1 MKNNLLMRKHGKTFY
16 WASFFLDK
24 SKMQAIYSIYSFCR
38 KVDDMVDE
46 AKTPDIAKKRLL
58 IFMEAW
64 KKGKSHPVINL
75 LSDIPKENWPNQKL
89 VKNFLNGQISD
100 IKFSSFKSEKSLIIY
115 CYQVAGTVG
124 LMVCDIFGVKD
135 KKMRYFAIDLGIA
148 MQLVNI
154 SRDIYEDSLRNR
166 VYLPESLI
174 GKYSAKEIAN
184 PNKETA
190 RKIDEARKKIIKLA
204 NIYFDSASRAID
216 HLPKGASLAVKLAS
230 ALYQQI
236 GYQLMNAQYVHNEKR
251 CYVSNFY
258 KLLITLGII
267 TKYFT
272 SFKEEMKVHN
282 ENLHKFIHNLPDAH
296 F

>member
-1 MKNNLLMRKHGKTFY
+1 MNNNLLMRKHGKTFY

-75 LSDIPKENWPNQKL
+75 LSDIPKEKWPNQKL

-166 VYLPESLI
+166 VYIPESLI

-184 PNKETA
+184 PNEETA

-204 NIYFDSASRAID
+204 NIYFDSASKAID

-236 GYQLMNAQYVHNEKR
+236 GYQLINAQYVHHEKR
-251 CYVSNFY
+251 CYVSNFS
-258 KLLITLGII
+258 KFLITLGII
-267 TKYFT
+267 KKYLT
-272 SFKEEMKVHN
+272 SFKEEMKPHN
-282 ENLHKFIHNLPDAH
+282 ENLHKFIRNLPDAH

>member
-46 AKTPDIAKKRLL
+46 AKNPDIAKKRLL

-64 KKGKSHPVINL
+64 KRGKSHPVINL
-75 LSDIPKENWPNQKL
+75 LSDIPKEKWPNQKL

-251 CYVSNFY
+251 CYVSNFS

-267 TKYFT
+267 TKYLT

>member
-38 KVDDMVDE
+38 KIDDMVDE
-46 AKTPDIAKKRLL
+46 AQTPDIAKKRLL
-58 IFMEAW
+58 IFTKAW
-64 KKGKSHPVINL
+64 RKSRSHPVINL

-230 ALYQQI
+230 ALYQRI

-251 CYVSNFY
+251 CYVSNFS

-282 ENLHKFIHNLPDAH
+282 ENLHKFIRNLPDAH

>member
-64 KKGKSHPVINL
+64 KRGKSHPVINL

>member
-46 AKTPDIAKKRLL
+46 AKNPDIAKKRLL

-64 KKGKSHPVINL
+64 KRGKSHPVINL

-236 GYQLMNAQYVHNEKR
+236 GYQLMKAQYVHNEKR
-251 CYVSNFY
+251 CYVSNFS

-267 TKYFT
+267 TKYLT

>member
-184 PNKETA
+184 PNKEAA

-251 CYVSNFY
+251 CYVSNFS

>member
-251 CYVSNFY
+251 CYVSNFS
-258 KLLITLGII
+258 KLLITLGIV
-267 TKYFT
+267 TKYLT
-272 SFKEEMKVHN
+272 SFKEEMKLHN

>member
-64 KKGKSHPVINL
+64 KRGKSHPVINL

-251 CYVSNFY
+251 CYVSNFS
-258 KLLITLGII
+258 KLLITLGIV
-267 TKYFT
+267 TKYLT
-272 SFKEEMKVHN
+272 SFKEEMKLHN

>member
-1 MKNNLLMRKHGKTFY
+1 MNNNLLMRKHGKTFY

-24 SKMQAIYSIYSFCR
+24 LKMQAIYSIYSFCR

-75 LSDIPKENWPNQKL
+75 LSDIPKEKWPNQKL

-166 VYLPESLI
+166 VYMPESLI

-184 PNKETA
+184 PNEETA

-204 NIYFDSASRAID
+204 NIYFDSASKAID

-236 GYQLMNAQYVHNEKR
+236 GYQLINAQYVHHEKR
-251 CYVSNFY
+251 CYVSNFS
-258 KLLITLGII
+258 KFLITLGII
-267 TKYFT
+267 KKYLT
-272 SFKEEMKVHN
+272 SFKEEMKPHN
-282 ENLHKFIHNLPDAH
+282 ENLHKFIRNLPDAH

>member
-75 LSDIPKENWPNQKL
+75 LSDIPRENWPNQKL

-184 PNKETA
+184 PDIETA
-190 RKIDEARKKIIKLA
+190 KKIDKARKKIIKLA

-230 ALYQQI
+230 ALYQRI

-251 CYVSNFY
+251 CYVSNFC

-267 TKYFT
+267 TKYLT
-272 SFKEEMKVHN
+272 SLKEEMKLHN
-282 ENLHKFIHNLPDAH
+282 ENLHKFIRNLPDAH

>member
-46 AKTPDIAKKRLL
+46 AKNPDIAKKRLL

-64 KKGKSHPVINL
+64 KRGKSHPVINL

-251 CYVSNFY
+251 CYVSNFS

>member
-46 AKTPDIAKKRLL
+46 AKNPDIAKKRLL

-64 KKGKSHPVINL
+64 KRGKSHPVINL
-75 LSDIPKENWPNQKL
+75 LSDIPRENWPNQKL

-251 CYVSNFY
+251 CYVSNFS

-267 TKYFT
+267 TKYLT

>member
-46 AKTPDIAKKRLL
+46 AKNRDIAKKRLL

-64 KKGKSHPVINL
+64 KRGKSHPVINL

-184 PNKETA
+184 PNKEAA

-251 CYVSNFY
+251 CYVSNFS

-267 TKYFT
+267 TKYLT

>member
-1 MKNNLLMRKHGKTFY
+1 MRKHGKTFY

-64 KKGKSHPVINL
+64 KSDKSHPVINL

-89 VKNFLNGQISD
+89 VENFLNGQISD

-251 CYVSNFY
+251 CYVSNFS

-267 TKYFT
+267 TKYLT